1 MEPINSSNHFAAVER
16 ASEGFRAYLTRV
28 YNFMAGGLVVS
39 GLSAYAAAREPLLSV
54 LYTVG
59 QGGMV
64 SYSVLGWIAILSP
77 LVLIFMIGSQL
88 NKLNLSAAQGLF
100 WLFSALMGVSL
111 SNVFLLYS
119 GESIV
124 RTFLVSAGSFAA
136 LSLYGNSTKRDL
148 STWGRFLYQGL
159 IGLIL
164 VIVVNLFLKSSGVNF
179 LISVVGVFL
188 FAGLTAYDTQKLK
201 TMYAETDSADVRDA
215 KAISGALALYLDFIN
230 LFMYL
235 LSFLGN
241 RKN

>member
-1 MEPINSSNHFAAVER
+1 MEPINSSNVTAVER
-16 ASEGFRAYLTRV
+16 VSDGFRAYLTRV

-39 GLSAYAAAREPLLSV
+39 GLSAYAAAKEPLVSV
-54 LYTVG
+54 FYTIQ
-59 QGGMV
+59 QGGV
-64 SYSVLGWIAILSP
+64 LTYSVLGWIAILSP

-111 SNVFLLYS
+111 SNIFLLYS

-148 STWGRFLYQGL
+148 SALGRFLYQGL

-164 VIVVNLFLKSSGVNF
+164 VIVVNLFLKSYGVSF
-179 LISVVGVFL
+179 LIFPI
-188 FAGLTAYDTQKLK
+188 A
-201 TMYAETDSADVRDA
+201 
-215 KAISGALALYLDFIN
+215 
-230 LFMYL
+230 
-235 LSFLGN
+235 
-241 RKN
+241 

>member
-1 MEPINSSNHFAAVER
+1 MEPINSSNVTAVER
-16 ASEGFRAYLTRV
+16 VSDGFRAYLTRV

-39 GLSAYAAAREPLLSV
+39 GLSAYAAAKEPLVSV
-54 LYTVG
+54 FYTIQ
-59 QGGMV
+59 QGGV
-64 SYSVLGWIAILSP
+64 LTYSVLGWIAILSP

-100 WLFSALMGVSL
+100 WLFSALIGVSL
-111 SNVFLLYS
+111 SNIFLLYS

-148 STWGRFLYQGL
+148 SALGRFLYQGL

-164 VIVVNLFLKSSGVNF
+164 VIVVNLFLKSSGVSF

-201 TMYAETDSADVRDA
+201 MMYAEADAADVREA

>member
-1 MEPINSSNHFAAVER
+1 MEPTSNQFSAIER
-16 ASEGFRAYLTRV
+16 VSDGFRAYLTKV
-28 YNFMAGGLVVS
+28 YNFMAAGLVVS
-39 GLSAYAAAREPLLSV
+39 GLSAYAATKEPLLSM
-54 LYTVG
+54 LYTSSAS
-59 QGGMV
+59 GGV
-64 SYSVLGWIAILSP
+64 TYSVLGWIVLLAP
-77 LVLIFMIGSQL
+77 LLMIFMIGSQL
-88 NKLNLSAAQGLF
+88 NKLNVSAAQGLF
-100 WLFSALMGVSL
+100 WLFSALMGLSM

-136 LSLYGNSTKRDL
+136 LSFYGSSTKRDL
-148 STWGRFLYQGL
+148 STMGRFLYQGL

-164 VIVVNLFLKSSGVNF
+164 VALVNLFMKSSGVSF

-201 TMYAETDSADVRDA
+201 MMYNESDSVEVREA